1 MNNNILL
8 EPLQSF
14 YSNKKNLE
22 TLIIILNNKNSTI
35 IRHNDNI
42 KKISLRLID
51 WFVTNYCKKYKI
63 SIQIKR
69 NKKTHFISIYDSYKS
84 NLKAFSKKAFDPF
97 RRKQKL
103 YLNYEYKEKKNTSKG
118 YKIVFTPKQVR
129 KTNYI
134 DTTIGQLN
142 FFKWIIDNDIYTY
155 IKDNKKT
162 IENDMVNSQKEN
174 NIKKLDKKNLI
185 TKVVKN
191 KDGSEKIVTRKKR
204 NELSKS
210 KSNNLHLFK
219 EARVVYFDN

>member
-35 IRHNDNI
+35 ITHNENI

-103 YLNYEYKEKKNTSKG
+103 YLNYDYKDKKNTSKG
-118 YKIVFTPKQVR
+118 YKIVFTPKQVK

>member
-8 EPLQSF
+8 EPLKNF

-22 TLIIILNNKNSTI
+22 LLVIILNNKNSNLI
-35 IRHNDNI
+35 KNNND

-63 SIQIKR
+63 SIQIKK
-69 NKKTHFISIYDSYKS
+69 NKKVNFISIYDSYKS

-97 RRKQKL
+97 RRKEKIF
-103 YLNYEYKEKKNTSKG
+103 LNYDLKDKNNKDF
-118 YKIVFTPKQVR
+118 KIVFTNNNIR
-129 KTNYI
+129 KYNFI

-155 IKDNKKT
+155 IRDNKKS
-162 IENDMVNSQKEN
+162 IENDMINSQKEN

-185 TKVVKN
+185 TKVIKN

-210 KSNNLHLFK
+210 KSNNLHLAK
-219 EARVVYFDN
+219 GTRTVYFDN

>member
-8 EPLQSF
+8 EPLKNF
-14 YSNKKNLE
+14 YSTKKNLE
-22 TLIIILNNKNSTI
+22 LLVIILNNKNSNLI
-35 IRHNDNI
+35 KNNND

-63 SIQIKR
+63 SIQIKK
-69 NKKTHFISIYDSYKS
+69 NKKVNFISIYDSYKS

-97 RRKQKL
+97 RRKEKIF
-103 YLNYEYKEKKNTSKG
+103 LNYDLKEKKNNKDF
-118 YKIVFTPKQVR
+118 KIVFTNNNIR
-129 KTNYI
+129 KYNFI

-155 IKDNKKT
+155 IRDNKKS
-162 IENDMVNSQKEN
+162 IENDMINSQKEN

-210 KSNNLHLFK
+210 KSNNLHLAK
-219 EARVVYFDN
+219 GTRTVYFDN

>member
-8 EPLQSF
+8 EPLKSF
-14 YSNKKNLE
+14 YSTKKNLE
-22 TLIIILNNKNSTI
+22 LLVIILNNKNSNLI
-35 IRHNDNI
+35 KNNND

-63 SIQIKR
+63 SIQIKK
-69 NKKTHFISIYDSYKS
+69 NKKVNFISIYDSYKS

-97 RRKQKL
+97 RRKEKIF
-103 YLNYEYKEKKNTSKG
+103 LNYDLKDKNNKDF
-118 YKIVFTPKQVR
+118 KIAFTNNNIR
-129 KTNYI
+129 KYNFI

-155 IKDNKKT
+155 IRDNKKS
-162 IENDMVNSQKEN
+162 IENDMINSQKEN

-185 TKVVKN
+185 TKVIKN

-210 KSNNLHLFK
+210 KSNNLHLAK
-219 EARVVYFDN
+219 GTRTVYFDN

>member
-8 EPLQSF
+8 EPLKNF

-22 TLIIILNNKNSTI
+22 LLVIILNNKNNNI
-35 IRHNDNI
+35 IKNNND

-63 SIQIKR
+63 SIQIKK
-69 NKKTHFISIYDSYKS
+69 NKKVNFISIYDSYKS

-97 RRKQKL
+97 RRKEKIF
-103 YLNYEYKEKKNTSKG
+103 LNYDLKDKNNKDF
-118 YKIVFTPKQVR
+118 KIVFTNNNIR
-129 KTNYI
+129 KYNFI

-155 IKDNKKT
+155 IRDNKKS
-162 IENDMVNSQKEN
+162 IENDMINSQKEN

-185 TKVVKN
+185 TKVIKN

-210 KSNNLHLFK
+210 KSNNLHLAK
-219 EARVVYFDN
+219 GTRTVYFDN

>member
-35 IRHNDNI
+35 ITHNENI

-103 YLNYEYKEKKNTSKG
+103 YLNYEYKDKKNTSKG
-118 YKIVFTPKQVR
+118 YKIVFTPKQVK

>member
-8 EPLQSF
+8 EPLKNF
-14 YSNKKNLE
+14 YSTKKNLE
-22 TLIIILNNKNSTI
+22 LLVIILNNKNSNI
-35 IRHNDNI
+35 ISSNNQ

-63 SIQIKR
+63 SIQIKK
-69 NKKTHFISIYDSYKS
+69 NKKVNFISIYDSYKS

-97 RRKQKL
+97 RRKEKIF
-103 YLNYEYKEKKNTSKG
+103 LNYDLKDKNNKDF
-118 YKIVFTPKQVR
+118 KIVFTNNNIR
-129 KTNYI
+129 KYNFI

-155 IKDNKKT
+155 IRDNKKS
-162 IENDMVNSQKEN
+162 IENDMINSQKEN

-185 TKVVKN
+185 TKVIKN

-210 KSNNLHLFK
+210 KSNNLHLAK
-219 EARVVYFDN
+219 GTRTVYFDN